1 MERRILIPAIL
12 AGVIILGLA
21 GIAPVLADNQKA
33 IEYYNNGVELAYQGD
48 YNQALEQIDLAL
60 AENQN
65 FTLALTTK
73 AGILNSMGRYQEA
86 LTASDEA
93 IAQNQSLPYAWV
105 NKASALIY
113 LGQPDA
119 ALTASE
125 QAIAIDPTIPEAW
138 VDKGSALL
146 DLGRYQES
154 VQASRQALQL
164 DPNSREALANY
175 QAAQARISAES
186 QAAPTA
192 TRAPLSPFC
201 GIAALGLAGAAVL
214 WMRRPR

>member
-1 MERRILIPAIL
+1 MELRILIPAFL
-12 AGVIILGLA
+12 AGFIILGLA
-21 GIAPVLADNQKA
+21 GAAPVLADNQKA
-33 IEYYNNGVELAYQGD
+33 IEYYNTGVELAYQGD

-60 AENQN
+60 SENRN
-65 FTLALTTK
+65 
-73 AGILNSMGRYQEA
+73 QEA
-86 LTASDEA
+86 LAAADEA

-105 NKASALIY
+105 NKATALIN

-119 ALTASE
+119 ALAASD

-175 QAAQARISAES
+175 QAAQVKMSGGAKASPSATS
-186 QAAPTA
+186 APM
-192 TRAPLSPFC
+192 SPWC
-201 GIAALGLAGAAVL
+201 GIAALGLAGTAAL
-214 WMRRPR
+214 WLRRTG

>member
-1 MERRILIPAIL
+1 VIPAIL
-12 AGVIILGLA
+12 AGFIILGLA
-21 GIAPVLADNQKA
+21 GIAPVTADNQKA

-60 AENQN
+60 TENQN

-73 AGILNSMGRYQEA
+73 AGILNGLGRYQEA
-86 LTASDEA
+86 LKASDEA
-93 IAQNQSLPYAWV
+93 IVQNQSLPYAWV
-105 NKASALIY
+105 NKATALIN
-113 LGQPDA
+113 LGQPEA

-154 VQASRQALQL
+154 SQASRQALQI

-175 QAAQARISAES
+175 QAAQLMISGGT
-186 QAAPTA
+186 QAVPSATSAPM
-192 TRAPLSPFC
+192 SPFC
-201 GIAALGLAGAAVL
+201 GIAALGLAGAGVL
-214 WMRRPR
+214 CLRKLR

>member
-1 MERRILIPAIL
+1 MQLRILIPAL
-12 AGVIILGLA
+12 FAGFIILGLA
-21 GIAPVLADNQKA
+21 GVIPVLADNQKA

-48 YNQALEQIDLAL
+48 FTQALEQIDLAL

-73 AGILNSMGRYQEA
+73 AGILNSLGQYQEA
-86 LTASDEA
+86 LNASDEA
-93 IAQNQSLPYAWV
+93 IAQNASLPYAWV
-105 NKASALIY
+105 NKATALIH
-113 LGQPDA
+113 LGQPGA
-119 ALTASE
+119 ALEASE

-164 DPNSREALANY
+164 DPNSQEALANY
-175 QAAQARISAES
+175 HAAQVMISAEAPS
-186 QAAPTA
+186 PTA
-192 TRAPLSPFC
+192 TSAPVNPWCGVAAL
-201 GIAALGLAGAAVL
+201 GIAAAGAF
-214 WMRRPR
+214 MIRRAR

>member
-1 MERRILIPAIL
+1 MELRILIPAFL
-12 AGVIILGLA
+12 AGFIILGLA
-21 GIAPVLADNQKA
+21 GAAPVLADNQKA
-33 IEYYNNGVELAYQGD
+33 IEYYNTGVELAYQGD

-60 AENQN
+60 SENRN

-73 AGILNSMGRYQEA
+73 AGILNSLGRYQEA
-86 LTASDEA
+86 LAAADEA

-105 NKASALIY
+105 NKATALIN

-119 ALTASE
+119 ALAASD

-175 QAAQARISAES
+175 QAAQVKMSGGAKASPSATS
-186 QAAPTA
+186 APM
-192 TRAPLSPFC
+192 SPWC
-201 GIAALGLAGAAVL
+201 GIAALGLAGTAAL
-214 WMRRPR
+214 WLRRTG